1 MGFPPLI
8 YAASVGEFSV
18 LKMLLGAVTLLLEQ
32 PIDDEPNDWLAEVLE
47 TIKEFEDTSTD
58 LEVTTTSKVILTAPP
73 PTRSAST

>member
-18 LKMLLGAVTLLLEQ
+18 LKMLLGAITLLLEQ
-32 PIDDEPNDWLAEVLE
+32 PIDNEPNDWLVEVLE
-47 TIKEFEDTSTD
+47 TIKEFKDTSTD
-58 LEVTTTSKVILTAPP
+58 LEVTITSKVILIAPP